1 MKLNLNISGYE
12 GPLDLLLELSKK
24 QKVDIK
30 KISILE
36 LANQYLDFIDKNL
49 NQIKLSA
56 DYLVTASLLAY
67 LKSKLLLPEDQNDDS
82 ENIEEDLTNR
92 LIHYDAIK
100 KLAKKI
106 FDLPQDGIDFHS
118 VKINN
123 EFTIS
128 SKIVPKTTL
137 HDLILKYSELNRRK
151 NSIKLI
157 SEESNL
163 YTIED
168 GLNWLNKL
176 FDKKEKDWLFLFNFL
191 PKIFRRDV
199 KYKSAIISLLLAS
212 LNKVSQG
219 QIVINQKQ
227 HYDKIMVKLKNG
239 S

>member
-67 LKSKLLLPEDQNDDS
+67 LKSKLLLPEDQNDNS

-118 VKINN
+118 VKIRN

-168 GLNWLNKL
+168 GLKWLNKL
-176 FDKKEKDWLFLFNFL
+176 FDKKEKNWLFLFNFL
-191 PKIFRRDV
+191 PKIFKRDV

-239 S
+239 L

>member
-67 LKSKLLLPEDQNDDS
+67 LKSKLLLPEDKNDDS

-118 VKINN
+118 VKISN

-176 FDKKEKDWLFLFNFL
+176 FDKKEKNWLFLFNFL
-191 PKIFRRDV
+191 PKIFKRDV

>member
-118 VKINN
+118 VKISN

-168 GLNWLNKL
+168 GLKWLNKL
-176 FDKKEKDWLFLFNFL
+176 FDKKEKNWLFLFNFL
-191 PKIFRRDV
+191 PKIFKRDV